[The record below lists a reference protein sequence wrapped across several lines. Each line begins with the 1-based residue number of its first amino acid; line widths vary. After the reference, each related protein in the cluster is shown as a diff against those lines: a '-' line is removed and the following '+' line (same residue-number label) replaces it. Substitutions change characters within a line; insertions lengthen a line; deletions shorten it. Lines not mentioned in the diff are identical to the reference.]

1 MKNNFLFSKS
11 KLLITTLLYQKD
23 YFLSKISK
31 PLFLKKCDYEPLF
44 LNNCKKQLDKDLYY
58 YFDEVQELGPFE
70 DYEEIYEILEKI
82 KNHVNNDPG
91 NEIIDKQVKNVTKV
105 SFFNHSKK

>member
-1 MKNNFLFSKS
+1 MDEVDYDEVKEKGFIVEQL
-11 KLLITTLLYQKD
+11 TLSNGSWVGVFEY
-23 YFLSKISK
+23 
-31 PLFLKKCDYEPLF
+31 
-44 LNNCKKQLDKDLYY
+44 KDLYY

-82 KNHVNNDPG
+82 ENHVNNDPG
-91 NEIIDKQVKNVTKV
+91 NEIIDRQVKNVTKV

>member
-1 MKNNFLFSKS
+1 MDEIDYDEVKERGFIIEQL
-11 KLLITTLLYQKD
+11 TLLNGSW
-23 YFLSKISK
+23 LSV
-31 PLFLKKCDYEPLF
+31 FEY
-44 LNNCKKQLDKDLYY
+44 KDLYY

-70 DYEEIYEILEKI
+70 DYEEIEEILDKI

-91 NEIIDKQVKNVTKV
+91 NEIVDRQVKNVTKV